1 MANAVSA
8 RMRRFSIVVPAL
20 IAALFFACAGAP
32 KPEARMASSEGAI
45 RGAHEAGADKV
56 PQTTLYLKL
65 AEEQRAKALD
75 LVKDGENHRAAF
87 MLARSEADAELA
99 VALARQNVAQADASH
114 ASEQVNELK
123 EKVSP

>member
-1 MANAVSA
+1 MANATPGV
-8 RMRRFSIVVPAL
+8 MRRFSIAVPAL
-20 IAALFFACAGAP
+20 IAALFFACGGAP

-45 RGAHEAGADKV
+45 RGAREAGADNV
-56 PQTTLYLKL
+56 PQATLYLKL

-99 VALARQNVAQADASH
+99 VALARQSAAERDAAR
-114 ASEQVNELK
+114 ASDQVNELK
-123 EKVSP
+123 EKVTP